1 MMKKILAIAL
11 AVLISLGMISC
22 GKSDTGNT
30 VKPDATA
37 TAEAATETPAPATST
52 PEPKDVNSFDYTE
65 KTINADVL
73 FPYCKTQG
81 RTIVTDY
88 TFKKSATPVPGI
100 ALDYSA
106 SAIEFNAYCEGTV
119 SAMIKVKSTG
129 IGGAK
134 LYVSVYVDG
143 EQVGTRATFKLTK
156 SAGVEIVLG
165 ENLERGLHNFR
176 IERQSEAERGLIYID
191 YVKLSGELGEKPANA
206 KYFVEIIGD
215 SITTGYGNLYPND
228 SDGEKGANAAAN
240 EYVDGT
246 RTYAVLAAK
255 AIGADYSVVAQQGIG
270 IVKGW
275 YEHTML
281 QKYTETCYQCDRHDE
296 WNFER
301 KADVV
306 VINLG
311 TNDAGFYG
319 RGEVSLDKIK
329 KGIRDFIDLV
339 KSKYPDAK
347 ILWAY
352 GMMDQFLCPYIEEAI
367 NEKGGAA
374 AGYYFL
380 KLTANGEG
388 GNGHPSLNAHINNG
402 KKLEKKLKEILNIK

>member
-1 MMKKILAIAL
+1 MKNSFRTILLIVL
-11 AVLISLGMISC
+11 AVLISVSMVSC
-22 GKSDTGNT
+22 AGNGGGENKPEET
-30 VKPDATA
+30 VEATP
-37 TAEAATETPAPATST
+37 TAEPT
-52 PEPKDVNSFDYTE
+52 PEVTAVDPNSFDYTE
-65 KTINADVL
+65 KTVAAADL
-73 FPYCKTQG
+73 FPLCKTQG

-88 TFKKSATPVPGI
+88 VLKKNDAQNTGI

-106 SAIEFNAYCEGTV
+106 SAIEFNAYCEGSV
-119 SAMIKVKSTG
+119 AALIRVKSTG
-129 IGGAK
+129 IGGAR
-134 LYVSVYVDG
+134 LYISVYVDG
-143 EQVGTRATFKLTK
+143 VQMGEKRADYRLTK
-156 SAGVEIVLG
+156 AAETEIVLA

-176 IERQSEAERGLIYID
+176 IERQSEAERGVIYING
-191 YVKLSGELGEKPANA
+191 VKLSGELAERPADS
-206 KYFVEIIGD
+206 KYFIEFIGD

-246 RTYAVLAAK
+246 RSYAVLAAK
-255 AIGADYSVVAQQGIG
+255 EVGADYSVVAQQGIG

-281 QKYTETCYQCDRHDE
+281 QKYTETCYQCDRHEE
-296 WNFER
+296 WNFPR

-319 RGEVSLDKIK
+319 SGQVTLEKVK
-329 KGIRDFIDLV
+329 KGIRDFLDLV
-339 KSKYPDAK
+339 KSKNPDAK

-352 GMMDQFLCPYIEEAI
+352 GMMDRFLGSYIEEAI
-367 NEKGGAA
+367 AEKGGES

-380 KLTANGEG
+380 WLAQDGSG
-388 GNGHPSLNAHINNG
+388 GNGHPNLKSHINNG
-402 KKLEKKLKEILNIK
+402 KTLAAKLREILPEK